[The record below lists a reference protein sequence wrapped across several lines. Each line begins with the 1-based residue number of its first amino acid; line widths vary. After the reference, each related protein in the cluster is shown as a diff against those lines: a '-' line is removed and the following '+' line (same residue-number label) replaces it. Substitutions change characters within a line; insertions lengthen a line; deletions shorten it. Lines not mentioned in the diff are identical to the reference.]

1 LDFSMSTHLPSLRQ
15 LHYLVALHEHGH
27 FGRAAAACFVTQST
41 LSLAIND
48 LEALLDTRLVERTKR
63 VVRFTGIGETMV
75 ERARLLLRGAED
87 LAELVRAEG
96 APLSSDLRLAVI
108 PTIAPFVLPDFL
120 PKLRQDWPD
129 ARLFLRETSTPVAL
143 EALHRGTIDCVLLA
157 LPYDCGDVEVAEIT
171 VEPLLLG
178 LPKDEAGRG
187 SVRAADIDLSRL
199 LLLEDGNCLTGH
211 ALAAC
216 ERPEM
221 RSDALMLGTSLHTLV
236 QMIDHGLGLTLLPR
250 MAVEAGILNGTR
262 VVAQPLASETATRRI
277 ALVWRRGS
285 ARVRDYRLLAETIGA
300 VIG

>member
-1 LDFSMSTHLPSLRQ
+1 MSAHLPSLRQ
-15 LHYLVALHEHGH
+15 LQYLVALHEHGH

-48 LEALLDTRLVERTKR
+48 LEALLETTLVERTKR
-63 VVRFTGIGETMV
+63 VVRFTGVGETMV
-75 ERARLLLRGAED
+75 ERARQLLRGAED
-87 LAELVRAEG
+87 LAETVRAES

-108 PTIAPFVLPDFL
+108 PTIAPFVLPQFL
-120 PKLRQDWPD
+120 PRLRKEWPD

-157 LPYDCGDVEVAEIT
+157 LPYDCGDVDVAEIA

-178 LPKDEAGRG
+178 LPKAEAGQEPI
-187 SVRAADIDLSRL
+187 RAADIDLNRL

-211 ALAAC
+211 ALSAC

-236 QMIDHGLGLTLLPR
+236 QMIDHGLGMTLLPR
-250 MAVEAGILNGTR
+250 MAVEAGILDGTG
-262 VVAQPLASETATRRI
+262 VIAQPLASDAATRRI
-277 ALVWRRGS
+277 ALVWRRGN
-285 ARVRDYRLLAETIGA
+285 ARARDYRLLAQTIGT
-300 VIG
+300 VVRR

>member
-1 LDFSMSTHLPSLRQ
+1 MSSHLPSLRQ
-15 LHYLVALHEHGH
+15 LQYLVALHEHGH

-48 LEALLDTRLVERTKR
+48 LEALLETTLVERTKR
-63 VVRFTGIGETMV
+63 FVRFTGVGETMV
-75 ERARLLLRGAED
+75 QRARLLLRGAED
-87 LAELVRAEG
+87 LAETVRAEG

-108 PTIAPFVLPDFL
+108 PTIAPFMLPQFL
-120 PKLRQDWPD
+120 PHLRREWPD
-129 ARLFLRETSTPVAL
+129 VRLFLRETSTPVAL
-143 EALHRGTIDCVLLA
+143 EALHRGTLDCVLLA
-157 LPYDCGDVEVAEIT
+157 LPYDCGEVEVAEIA
-171 VEPLLLG
+171 VEPLMLG
-178 LPKDEAGRG
+178 VAESEA
-187 SVRAADIDLSRL
+187 SQMADTVRTVDIDMGRL

-250 MAVEAGILNGTR
+250 MAVEAGILNGTS
-262 VVAQPLASETATRRI
+262 VVARPLANESATRRI
-277 ALVWRRGS
+277 ALVWRKGS

-300 VIG
+300 VVR

>member
-1 LDFSMSTHLPSLRQ
+1 MSTHLPSLRQ
-15 LHYLVALHEHGH
+15 LQYLVALHEHGH

-48 LEALLDTRLVERTKR
+48 LEALLETTLVERTKR
-63 VVRFTGIGETMV
+63 VVRFTGVGETMV
-75 ERARLLLRGAED
+75 ERARKLLRGAED
-87 LAELVRAEG
+87 LAETVRAES

-120 PKLRQDWPD
+120 PKLREDWPD

-143 EALHRGTIDCVLLA
+143 EALHRGAIDCVLLA
-157 LPYDCGDVEVAEIT
+157 LPYDCGDVEVAEIA

-178 LPKDEAGRG
+178 LPEDEAGKG
-187 SVRAADIDLSRL
+187 AVRASEIDTDRL

-236 QMIDHGLGLTLLPR
+236 QMIDHGLGMTLLPR
-250 MAVEAGILNGTR
+250 MAVEAGILDGTR
-262 VVAQPLASETATRRI
+262 VVAQPLASEFATRRI
-277 ALVWRRGS
+277 ALVWRKGS
-285 ARVRDYRLLAETIGA
+285 ARARDYRLLAETIGG
-300 VIG
+300 VVR

>member
-1 LDFSMSTHLPSLRQ
+1 MSAHLPSLRQ
-15 LHYLVALHEHGH
+15 LQYLVALHEHGH

-48 LEALLDTRLVERTKR
+48 LEALLETTLVERTKR
-63 VVRFTGIGETMV
+63 FVRFTGVGETMV

-87 LAELVRAEG
+87 LADTVRAES

-108 PTIAPFVLPDFL
+108 PTIAPFVLPEFL
-120 PKLRQDWPD
+120 PRLRKEWPD

-143 EALHRGTIDCVLLA
+143 EALHRGMLDCVLLA
-157 LPYDCGDVEVAEIT
+157 LPYDCGEVEVADIA
-171 VEPLLLG
+171 VEPLMLG
-178 LPKDEAGRG
+178 VATAEAAQMADI
-187 SVRAADIDLSRL
+187 VRTADIDMDRL

-236 QMIDHGLGLTLLPR
+236 QMIDHGLGTTLLPR
-250 MAVEAGILNGTR
+250 MAVEAGILDGTN
-262 VVAQPLASETATRRI
+262 VVARPLANESATRRI
-277 ALVWRRGS
+277 ALVWRKGS
-285 ARVRDYRLLAETIGA
+285 ARARDYRLLAETIST
-300 VIG
+300 VIR